1 MIIEED
7 DGEGA
12 LFQPQAAAEPVAASV
27 SKAVFSIYGRDELEG
42 RE

>member
-7 DGEGA
+7 DGKGA
-12 LFQPQAAAEPVAASV
+12 LFQLQAATEPAAALV